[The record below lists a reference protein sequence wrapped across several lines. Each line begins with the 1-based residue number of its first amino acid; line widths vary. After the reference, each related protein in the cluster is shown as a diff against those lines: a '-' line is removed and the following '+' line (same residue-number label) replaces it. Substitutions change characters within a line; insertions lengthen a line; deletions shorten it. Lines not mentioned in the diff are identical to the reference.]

1 MQTKIFIGTLLF
13 MIIFAATGL
22 VLLNEGVL
30 PNQDGRMQVE
40 SRAQAGRS
48 IEAGAL
54 IFFNNC
60 STCHGP
66 GGEGVPGKGPSL
78 MPGVFNHFEEL
89 KAQKLFNGTLQDFIK
104 STVAAGRP
112 VMSTYA
118 EGLGGFASPMPTW
131 GQEYGGP
138 LRTDQVNDVA
148 NFVLNWEEEWKAG
161 PAVPTNFKPVGSDL
175 TVALPTGDAAHGQEL
190 FLQNARAGNNSK
202 LPCVACHSLNP
213 GEIKV
218 GPSLAGVASRA
229 ATREP
234 GKSAEQYLRESI
246 QQPNAFIVPDDPKYQ
261 ANGKSAMPEGLGN
274 GMTDQDLADLI
285 AYLLTL
291 K

>member
-40 SRAQAGRS
+40 ARAQAGRS

-118 EGLGGFASPMPTW
+118 EGLGGFAAPMPTW

-138 LRTDQVNDVA
+138 LRIDQVNDVA

-161 PAVPTNFKPVGSDL
+161 PAVPTNFKPIGSDL

-202 LPCVACHSLNP
+202 LPCKACHSLNP
-213 GEIKV
+213 GESLV
-218 GPSLAGVASRA
+218 GPSLAGIASRA

-234 GKSAEQYLRESI
+234 GKSAEQYIRESI

-274 GMTDQDLADLI
+274 GMTDQDLADII